1 MLDGKK
7 SLFSIT
13 IPIFLELLLVTIVG
27 NIDTIML
34 GKFSDKAVGAV
45 GGMSQVL
52 LIQNTILSFIC
63 LGTTILMAQFIGAKN
78 DKSTK

>member
-1 MLDGKK
+1 MSEQKK

-34 GKFSDKAVGAV
+34 GRFSDKAVGAV

-52 LIQNTILSFIC
+52 IIQ
-63 LGTTILMAQFIGAKN
+63 
-78 DKSTK
+78 